1 MNAAQ
6 EIILN
11 WYLERCDLSRG
22 EIDLFMGALGRGYSK
37 REKDAVYLMAQ
48 YTQQALAY
56 SKGTEF
62 EELVGLLYRLS
73 EQYEIVERNE
83 KVVEG
88 FLKLKEIA
96 ATEKSG
102 LMNERI
108 TRAKVQSVI
117 DEIERI
123 SLISE

>member
-48 YTQQALAY
+48 YTQ
-56 SKGTEF
+56 
-62 EELVGLLYRLS
+62 
-73 EQYEIVERNE
+73 
-83 KVVEG
+83 
-88 FLKLKEIA
+88 
-96 ATEKSG
+96 
-102 LMNERI
+102 
-108 TRAKVQSVI
+108 
-117 DEIERI
+117 
-123 SLISE
+123 